1 MPGPEQFNRWMT
13 HLRICGRKM
22 ERISS
27 HPDPFVDIIHPR
39 SQAAR
44 EAKTM
49 IKLFAITLALGSMVG
64 MAVAQQSPTP
74 PTAELAKKCRELEI
88 KAYPPKPA
96 GSTKIGI
103 AQEERDYFARCIR
116 NGGNMDNGDV
126 KKGDDAK

>member
-1 MPGPEQFNRWMT
+1 
-13 HLRICGRKM
+13 
-22 ERISS
+22 
-27 HPDPFVDIIHPR
+27 
-39 SQAAR
+39 
-44 EAKTM
+44 M
-49 IKLFAITLALGSMVG
+49 IKLFAIAIVLGSMVILAG
-64 MAVAQQSPTP
+64 AQQAAPTP

-116 NGGNMDNGDV
+116 KGGNMDNGDV

>member
-1 MPGPEQFNRWMT
+1 
-13 HLRICGRKM
+13 M

-49 IKLFAITLALGSMVG
+49 IKLFAITLALGSMVALAG
-64 MAVAQQSPTP
+64 AQQTAPTP
-74 PTAELAKKCRELEI
+74 PTAAVAKKCRELAI
-88 KAYPPKPA
+88 KAYPPKLA
-96 GSTKIGI
+96 GSTKTGT
-103 AQEERDYFARCIR
+103 AQEERDYFAQCIR
-116 NGGNMDNGDV
+116 NGGNMDGNV